1 MAAPDANAADLIA
14 YLAASPSPHHCV
26 AESARRLRAAGFV
39 EVDEGAEPTAIEPGQ
54 GGYAIRGASLLAW
67 RAGLDAPSAA
77 GFRVLGAH
85 TDSPNLRI
93 KTRPD
98 AVVEGYRK
106 LGVEVYGGVL
116 MSTWMDRDLGVSG
129 RVVVRGKNGPEGRL
143 FRDDTIAARIPNL
156 AIHLNRGVNT
166 DGLKLDAQ
174 KHLPVVVGLGDT
186 PDFRAWLSA
195 QLGVTAD
202 ALLGWE
208 LGLHDLAAPALGG
221 LDRSFVYSGRL
232 DNQHSCYTSLC
243 ALLDAEVGRAT
254 QVIALFDHEEVGSR
268 SYRGANGPFLR
279 DVLNRLVR
287 DHREQAPGGLE
298 RAAAR
303 SWIVSA
309 DMAHGVHPNYADL
322 HEPLHRPL
330 LNGGPVLKMQNEM
343 RYASDADSAAM
354 FRWAAAE
361 VGVPCQEFMMRS
373 DLACGTTIGPISAA
387 ELGIRTVDVGCAMW
401 SMHSIREQCG
411 AADAAMMSRVMRH
424 VLERV

>member
-1 MAAPDANAADLIA
+1 MGVPSSTSLDL
-14 YLAASPSPHHCV
+14 LAFLGASPSPHHCV
-26 AESARRLRAAGFV
+26 AEAARRLDDAGFV
-39 EVDEGAEPTAIEPGQ
+39 AVDERGEPRSIQPGQ
-54 GGYAIRGASLLAW
+54 GAYALRGASLVAW
-67 RAGLDAPSAA
+67 RAGADAPSVA
-77 GFRVLGAH
+77 GFRIIGAH

-93 KTRPD
+93 KSRPD
-98 AVVEGYRK
+98 AVSEGYRK

-116 MSTWMDRDLGVSG
+116 LSTWMDRDLGLSG
-129 RVVVRGKNGPEGRL
+129 RVVVRGANGPEGRL
-143 FRDDTIAARIPNL
+143 FRDDSLAARIPNL
-156 AIHLNRGVNT
+156 AIHLNRNVNT

-174 KHLPVVVGLGDT
+174 KHLPAVIGLGDG
-186 PDFRAWLSA
+186 PSFRNWLA
-195 QLGVTAD
+195 QQLDLPGD

-221 LDRSFVYSGRL
+221 MDREFIHSARL
-232 DNQHSCYTSLC
+232 DNQFSCYTALD
-243 ALLDAEVGRAT
+243 ALLSAEAGRAT

-279 DVLNRLVR
+279 DTLIRLLR
-287 DHREQAPGGLE
+287 DHTEQAPGGLE
-298 RAAAR
+298 RAAAS

-309 DMAHGVHPNYADL
+309 DMAHGVHPNYADV
-322 HEPLHRPL
+322 HEPQHKPM
-330 LNGGPVLKMQNEM
+330 LNGGPVVKVHSEM

-361 VGVPCQEFMMRS
+361 VGVPCQEFMSRS

-411 AADAAMMSRVMRH
+411 AADAALMSQVKRYF
-424 VLERV
+424 LERV